1 METLTLAWRNVWR
14 NRRRTLITI
23 IAMSFS
29 LMMVQAFHNLSFGV
43 YAQMV
48 DSGVRSGSGHIA
60 VYRGDYVTSR
70 NDRLFWNLGK
80 IGAMVDLEHRIAAL
94 DGVKAVLP
102 RLYLPGLAQS
112 SRESRGVML
121 TGIDPV
127 AENAINPLLKNIDA
141 PALIKTLDGRDA
153 LVGSRLLTELKL
165 KVGNKFVFTAQ
176 GPEGQLVSELLR
188 IRGVVKSGI
197 REVDS
202 SLVMVGRQRAAAIT
216 GQIDAIHE
224 LAIILENPDLE
235 KKLIPLI
242 ADMIPPGSELNV
254 VSWELAMANLA
265 NAIKLDYASQ
275 KFIFL
280 IIVLIVTIGVVNTLL
295 MSVMER
301 IREFGVIL
309 AVGAT
314 PGRLRATVMT
324 EAFLLG
330 SVSMLFGNI
339 LGALA
344 TWYLVEIGIDLR
356 DFIPETMEF
365 GGVVFD
371 PVMRAGWDIGYMLQM
386 SVYVLPLSVIASLY
400 PAAKAA
406 RIAPAVAMRH
416 H

>member
-1 METLTLAWRNVWR
+1 VETLNLAWRNVWR

-23 IAMSFS
+23 VAMSFS
-29 LMMVQAFHNLSFGV
+29 LMLVQAFHNLSFGV

-60 VYRGDYVTSR
+60 VYRGDYASSR
-70 NDRLFWNLGK
+70 DDRLLWEKG
-80 IGAMVDLEHRIAAL
+80 DLEQRVTAL
-94 DGVKAVLP
+94 DGVKAALP
-102 RLYLPGLAQS
+102 RLYLPALAQS
-112 SRESRGVML
+112 SRESRGILL

-127 AENAINPLLKNIDA
+127 LENGINPLLKNIDA
-141 PALIKTLDGRDA
+141 PALIRSLDGRDA
-153 LVGSRLLTELKL
+153 LVGSRMLSELKL
-165 KVGNKFVFTAQ
+165 KIGNKFVVTAQ
-176 GPEGQLVSELLR
+176 GADEQLVSELLR

-202 SLVMVGRQRAAAIT
+202 SLVMVGRQRAATIT
-216 GQIDAIHE
+216 GNPDSIHE
-224 LAIILENPDLE
+224 LAVILENPQLE
-235 KKLIPLI
+235 DELIPRI
-242 ADMIPPGSELNV
+242 AALLPPESELNA

-280 IIVLIVTIGVVNTLL
+280 VIVLIVTIGVVNTLL

-301 IREFGVIL
+301 IREFGIIL

-314 PGRLRATVMT
+314 PARLRATVMT

-330 SVSMLFGNI
+330 SVSMLFGNL

-344 TWYLVEIGIDLR
+344 TWYLVDIGIDLR
-356 DFIPETMEF
+356 EYIPETMEF

-371 PVMRAGWDIGYMLQM
+371 PIMRAAWDVGYMLQM
-386 SVYVLPLSVIASLY
+386 SGYVLLLSVIASLY

-406 RIAPAVAMRH
+406 RIAPAAAMRH

>member
-1 METLTLAWRNVWR
+1 METLLLAWRNVWR

-29 LMMVQAFHNLSFGV
+29 LMLIQAFHNLSFGV

-60 VYRGDYVTSR
+60 VYRGDYALSR
-70 NDRLFWNLGK
+70 DDRLLWQMSDLGEM
-80 IGAMVDLEHRIAAL
+80 ADLQARISGL
-94 DGVKAVLP
+94 DGVKAALP
-102 RLYLPGLAQS
+102 RIYLPALAQS
-112 SRESRGVML
+112 SRESRGILL
-121 TGIDPV
+121 TGIDPI
-127 AENAINPLLKNIDA
+127 AENGINPLLKKIDA
-141 PALIKTLDGRDA
+141 PALIKSLDGRDA
-153 LVGSRLLTELKL
+153 LVGSRLLSELKL
-165 KVGNKFVFTAQ
+165 KVGNKFVVTAQ
-176 GPEGQLVSELLR
+176 GPKGQLSSELLR

-197 REVDS
+197 REVDG
-202 SLVMVGRQRAAAIT
+202 SLVMVGRQRAALMT
-216 GQIDAIHE
+216 GQTEAIHE
-224 LAIILENPDLE
+224 LAVILENPDQEEEL
-235 KKLIPLI
+235 LPLI
-242 ADMIPPGSELNV
+242 NAMLPADSELNA
-254 VSWELAMANLA
+254 VSWELAMSNLA

-309 AVGAT
+309 AIGAS
-314 PGRLRATVMT
+314 PARLRATVMT
-324 EAFLLG
+324 EALLLG
-330 SVSMLFGNI
+330 SVSMVFGNF

-344 TWYLVEIGIDLR
+344 TWYLVEVGIDLR

-371 PVMRAGWDIGYMLQM
+371 PVMRAAWDIGYMLQM
-386 SVYVLPLSVIASLY
+386 SAYVLLLSVIASLY

>member
-23 IAMSFS
+23 VAMSFS
-29 LMMVQAFHNLSFGV
+29 LMLVQAFHNLSFGV

-60 VYRGDYVTSR
+60 IYRGDYVNSR
-70 NDRLFWNLGK
+70 DDRLFWNLKKMG
-80 IGAMVDLEHRIAAL
+80 VLEQRIAQL
-94 DGVKAVLP
+94 NGIKAVLP

-112 SRESRGVML
+112 SRESRGIML

-127 AENAINPLLKNIDA
+127 AENAINPLLKNINA

-165 KVGNKFVFTAQ
+165 KIGNKFVVTTQ

-197 REVDS
+197 REVDN
-202 SLVMVGRQRAAAIT
+202 SLVMVGRQRAAAMT
-216 GQIDAIHE
+216 GQPEAIHE
-224 LAIILENPDLE
+224 LAIILDNPDLE

-242 ADMIPPGSELNV
+242 SELLPAGSDLKA
-254 VSWELAMANLA
+254 VSWEQSMANLA

-309 AVGAT
+309 AIGAT

-365 GGVVFD
+365 GGVVFN
-371 PVMRAGWDIGYMLQM
+371 PVMRAAWDTAYMLQI
-386 SVYVLPLSVIASLY
+386 SLYVLLLSVVASLY

>member
-1 METLTLAWRNVWR
+1 MEILKLAWRNIWR
-14 NRRRTLITI
+14 NRRRTIITVV
-23 IAMSFS
+23 AMSFS
-29 LMMVQAFHNLSFGV
+29 LMLVQAFHNLSFGV

-60 VYRGDYVTSR
+60 VYKGDYAASR
-70 NDRLFWNLGK
+70 DDRLFWDKG
-80 IGAMVDLEHRIAAL
+80 DLETRISQL

-112 SRESRGVML
+112 SRESRGILL
-121 TGIDPV
+121 TGIDPG
-127 AENAINPLLKNIDA
+127 AENGINPLLKKIDA
-141 PALIKTLDGRDA
+141 PALITALDSRDA
-153 LVGSRLLTELKL
+153 LVGKRLLTELKL
-165 KVGNKFVFTAQ
+165 KIGNKFVVTAQ
-176 GPEGQLVSELLR
+176 GPDGELVSELFR
-188 IRGVVKSGI
+188 IRGVVQSGI
-197 REVDS
+197 REIDS
-202 SLVMVGRQRAAAIT
+202 SLVMVGRKRAAAMT
-216 GQIDAIHE
+216 GQPEAIHE
-224 LAIILENPDLE
+224 LAIILERPDRE
-235 KKLIPLI
+235 HELIPAINNLLP
-242 ADMIPPGSELNV
+242 DGSELSA
-254 VSWELAMANLA
+254 VSWEVAMANLA

-309 AVGAT
+309 ALGAT
-314 PGRLRATVMT
+314 PGRLRLTIMT

-330 SVSMLFGNI
+330 AISMVFGNI

-344 TWYLVEIGIDLR
+344 TWYLADVGIDLR
-356 DFIPETMEF
+356 KFISETMEF

-371 PVMRAGWDIGYMLQM
+371 PIMRASWDLLYMAQISL
-386 SVYVLPLSVIASLY
+386 YVLVLSVVASLY

-406 RIAPAVAMRH
+406 RITPAAAMRH